1 MLIKLSV
8 TTALLAVSLAACST
22 IQSKPYL
29 SQPVG
34 QSLRVG
40 VGGVIV
46 HVDRKRN
53 LENAF
58 GRADLF
64 GRKTNE
70 GFAELRFMGMHDG
83 KVAIRRVDV
92 AVYSDETTMSRSGI
106 YVPNNSTATT
116 TGMVGTTPFSATTNV
131 SGLGTYIP
139 PRPANFR
146 RRGHRVCFERA
157 PFVMPAGPIGRAPA
171 LRAKGARPQQALG
184 CARDAPS
191 SRTLPFFAYRAAGIT
206 RKPRHFDPRTRF
218 VISRS

>member
-139 PRPANFR
+139 PRPAN
-146 RRGHRVCFERA
+146 VSVSA
-157 PFVMPAGPIGRAPA
+157 PSLIDFLAPIGQP
-171 LRAKGARPQQALG
+171 
-184 CARDAPS
+184 
-191 SRTLPFFAYRAAGIT
+191 LPFEGVTVTITAA
-206 RKPRHFDPRTRF
+206 DP
-218 VISRS
+218 VSVSYSIQEQ